1 MKWLGFIN
9 TLKGMKSETNVGY
22 EKILSEVRSNLTFSS
37 NPKMGWTEEELE
49 LYPYLNNYTV
59 PEYFNQYGITD
70 ENLIKMILFTKNSQ
84 FLIVILCFVHYIVT
98 WWVRRGQEPAM
109 NSISSTMITN
119 DRVFII
125 MRITLAMWSLTMI
138 LFGWEGI
145 RSIIFGAYFPFA
157 AILSLYVNF
166 QRSRIVEGFGTWT
179 QALNKVNSFLF
190 NVQAPLR
197 LLVSLTWWTRWIGFL
212 RYRDMARS
220 LDIHPF
226 WLWSKEYTPTLFLLV
241 ELLWFDTKVPFDG
254 FVHVTV
260 IGSASLVAL
269 VQNTNKPP
277 PQGLNAMDRDPA
289 ACVVCA
295 VIFTIGLIVIH
306 LGLAFFSHGK
316 IWTFK
321 KVPVIGQ
328 RLTNRQAC
336 TEIFQKR
343 HALNKFMP
351 PSMLE
356 QRKTTIR
363 KSYANFGKASVVR
376 ASIARKSAA
385 VRKS

>member
-1 MKWLGFIN
+1 
-9 TLKGMKSETNVGY
+9 
-22 EKILSEVRSNLTFSS
+22 
-37 NPKMGWTEEELE
+37 MGWTAEELE

-59 PEYFNQYGITD
+59 PEYFKQYGFSD
-70 ENLIKMILFTKNSQ
+70 ENLIKVILLTKNAN
-84 FLIVILCFVHYIVT
+84 FLIVILGFIHYFVI
-98 WWVRRGQEPAM
+98 WWVRRNISVSKLLGEESMTRFQKFAQYCKLGQEPAM

-145 RSIIFGAYFPFA
+145 RSLIFGAYFPFA

-197 LLVSLTWWTRWIGFL
+197 LMVSLSWWTRWIGFL
-212 RYRDMARS
+212 RYRDMSRS

-254 FVHVTV
+254 WIHVTV
-260 IGSASLVAL
+260 LGAVSIIGMI
-269 VQNTNKPP
+269 QNVNKPP

-289 ACVVCA
+289 ACVVSA
-295 VIFTIGLIVIH
+295 NIFSIGLMVIS
-306 LGLAFFSHGK
+306 LCLAIFSFAK
-316 IWTFK
+316 VWIFK
-321 KVPVIGQ
+321 KMPVIGQ

-351 PSMLE
+351 PSML
-356 QRKTTIR
+356 QKRKTTIR
-363 KSYANFGKASVVR
+363 QSYANFGKAAVVR
-376 ASIARKSAA
+376 ASIARKSAT
-385 VRKS
+385 VRMS